1 MDLIADTRC
10 QRAGSSPARMMGGLD
25 LALRKLGKILVWSC
39 WKKAGCSLGLAC
51 GWGALGEDGG
61 LRGCAR
67 GLLAGATNA
76 RRGQRGTNIACKLNP
91 VSQYF
96 QHWHRQQ
103 CRAAEQ
109 GRKYPLCPAQES
121 SGSCTS
127 MVPLAERSGPRG
139 RAGCPPHQ
147 AQPQP
152 LPCLQQP
159 WQGSRGHRHSS
170 CKLQGSC
177 KTLFPNCPISWDQT
191 RLLINPC
198 FIIPGFRG
206 PGQPQL
212 SFTSMSRWQQW
223 DPGPCPGHDAQRCS
237 GDASVPA
244 PKEPSALSTAGCTP
258 RLPPALPL
266 PTRTRRERTDQGRF
280 WGCFVARHCPSP
292 SPRPALGVA
301 GDRGRGGELCRTGH
315 TTHQRLFLLN

>member
-1 MDLIADTRC
+1 M
-10 QRAGSSPARMMGGLD
+10 
-25 LALRKLGKILVWSC
+25 WSC
-39 WKKAGCSLGLAC
+39 WKKAGCSLGLGC

-67 GLLAGATNA
+67 GLLAGW
-76 RRGQRGTNIACKLNP
+76 RGQRGTNIACRLDP

-127 MVPLAERSGPRG
+127 MVGLAEKSGPQG
-139 RAGCPPHQ
+139 RAGCPPP
-147 AQPQP
+147 APAP
-152 LPCLQQP
+152 APALPPEASAGLP
-159 WQGSRGHRHSS
+159 RAPPRLLHSFSS
-170 CKLQGSC
+170 CKPQGSC
-177 KTLFPNCPISWDQT
+177 RTLFPNCPLSWAQT

-212 SFTSMSRWQQW
+212 SMSRWQQW
-223 DPGPCPGHDAQRCS
+223 DPGPCPGHDAQGCS

-244 PKEPSALSTAGCTP
+244 PKEPSTLSTAGGTP

-266 PTRTRRERTDQGRF
+266 PTRTRREHTDRGRF
-280 WGCFVARHCPSP
+280 WGCFVARRCPSP
-292 SPRPALGVA
+292 SPRPAFGVA